1 MKTPLR
7 LLIVESAGLEIAP
20 LVLHLERAGYD
31 PRYECV
37 QTAAALRA
45 SLNDLAWDILLA
57 GDAAPA
63 LNCREAL
70 SIVQE
75 RGIDLPVIVLSRTL
89 TEETAEELLRA
100 GAHDCITEP
109 HRSLIPVIR
118 RELRN
123 ADRRREH
130 RRMAI
135 AFRESEENF
144 RLLVENAPDA
154 IFVHVRESLAY
165 LNPAALRLF
174 GAASAGELL
183 GTTLL
188 ERIHPDD
195 HAASR
200 ERIRRAHEERRPS
213 PPMEQKYLRLD
224 GTLVD
229 VEVTA
234 VPVTYGQA
242 RGVTVM
248 ARDIG
253 ERKRASAEM
262 AHSRRLAERLAG
274 EMAVIAEIGRIIGSS
289 LRIEEVYERFA
300 TEVRKLLPFDRISV
314 NLHGPDS
321 DTYTIAY
328 ISGMEIPGRRR
339 GDVYPLAGT
348 VTETAC
354 RRRAGLLI
362 NYDDPAALPAGVP
375 LRTPALEVG
384 LRSAVSVPLIAKD
397 AVIGTLFLRSKK
409 PLAYGGQDLRLA
421 ERIAS
426 QIAGAM
432 ANARLFA
439 DLTATERALRDSEER
454 FRALYEQSA
463 VGIAEVDVA
472 TGRFL
477 TVNRR
482 LCELLGRS
490 EAELLATTFL
500 EITHPE
506 DRTAHLEKQTLLMAR
521 KIPNFTLEKRYL
533 RKDKTV
539 LWVNLAV
546 GALWG
551 REPEAQRFLISVQDI
566 SDRKQAEA
574 QRRELEE
581 RLARAGKMEAI
592 GTLAGGVAHDMN
604 NILGVLVGYAELL
617 QESLPPENPLRKF
630 AARILQAGLRGAAII
645 QDLLTMARRGVTV
658 AETVNLNEIITAIL
672 KMPEFEK
679 FQQTHPGVIFRIELA
694 PDLPNIQGSPV
705 HLSKTVMNLLL
716 NAEEA
721 ISERGEVLL
730 QTAQRDLDQPLR
742 GYDEVKTGSYV
753 VLTVRDDGQGI
764 AEKDIQNIFEPFY
777 TKKVMG
783 RSGSGL
789 GLSVVWGTV
798 QDHHGYID
806 VESVEGEGARF
817 SLYFPVRA
825 EQKAPAA
832 APQGKQAPESYRGRG
847 ERILVVDDVPE
858 QREVATSLLTTLGY
872 RVESVPGGE
881 EAVACLRDHPVDL
894 LLLDMIMDPGI
905 DGLET
910 YRRALEINPRQR
922 AVIVSGFSETDRVR
936 QALALG
942 AGPYVRKPYLLGKI
956 GPAVREALARKG

>member
-7 LLIVESAGLEIAP
+7 LLIVESAGLEISP
-20 LVLHLERAGYD
+20 LLLHLERAGYD

-45 SLNDLAWDILLA
+45 SLNDPTWDILLA

-63 LNCREAL
+63 LDCREAL

-75 RGIDLPVIVLSRTL
+75 RGIDLPFIVLSRTL
-89 TEETAEELLRA
+89 TEETVEEYLSA
-100 GAHDCITEP
+100 GAHDCITKP
-109 HRSLIPVIR
+109 QRRLIPAIR

-130 RRMAI
+130 RLMAI

-154 IFVHVRESLAY
+154 IFVHVQGRLAY

-183 GTTLL
+183 GTPLL
-188 ERIHPDD
+188 ERIHPDY

-213 PPMEQKYLRLD
+213 PPMEQKYLRRD
-224 GTLVD
+224 GTPVD

-234 VPVTYGQA
+234 VPVTYGKA

-253 ERKRASAEM
+253 ERKRADEERS
-262 AHSRRLAERLAG
+262 HSRRLAERLAG
-274 EMAVIAEIGRIIGSS
+274 ERAVIAEIGRIIGSS
-289 LRIEEVYERFA
+289 LKIEEVYERFA
-300 TEVRKLLPFDRISV
+300 AEARKLIPFDRISV
-314 NLHGPDS
+314 NLHNPENG
-321 DTYTIAY
+321 TYTIAY
-328 ISGMEIPGRRR
+328 ISGMEIPGRRQ
-339 GDVYPLAGT
+339 GNVYPLAGT

-354 RRRAGLLI
+354 RWQAGLLI

-384 LRSAVSVPLIAKD
+384 LRSAIAVPLIAQD
-397 AVIGTLFLRSKK
+397 VVIGTLFLRSKTPK
-409 PLAYGGQDLRLA
+409 AYGGQDLRLA

-439 DLTATERALRDSEER
+439 DLKTTERSLRDSEER

-463 VGIAEVDVA
+463 VGIAEVDVF

-482 LCELLGRS
+482 LRELLGRP
-490 EAELLATTFL
+490 EAELVGLSFL

-506 DRTAHLEKQTLLMAR
+506 DRAAHLEKQALLKAR
-521 KIPNFTLEKRYL
+521 KIPDFTLEKRYL
-533 RKDKTV
+533 RKDGTP
-539 LWVNLAV
+539 LWVHLAV
-546 GALWG
+546 AALWSQ
-551 REPEAQRFLISVQDI
+551 ETEAQRFIIAVQDI

-617 QESLPPENPLRKF
+617 QESIPAESPLRKF
-630 AARILQAGLRGAAII
+630 TAHILQAGLRGAAII
-645 QDLLTMARRGVTV
+645 QDLLTMARRGVSV
-658 AETVNLNEIITAIL
+658 AETVNLNAIISACLQT
-672 KMPEFEK
+672 PEFEK
-679 FQQTHPGVIFRIELA
+679 LRQAHPRVIFRTELA

-705 HLSKTVMNLLL
+705 HLSKTVVNLLL
-716 NAEEA
+716 NAAEA
-721 ISERGEVLL
+721 IADRGEILL
-730 QTAQRDLDQPLR
+730 QTAQRELDQPLK
-742 GYDEVKTGSYV
+742 GYDEVNTGRYV

-789 GLSVVWGTV
+789 GLSVVWGTI
-798 QDHHGYID
+798 QDHGGYID
-806 VESVEGEGARF
+806 VESVEGEGALF
-817 SLYFPVRA
+817 SLYFPVQA
-825 EQKAPAA
+825 EQRDPAA
-832 APQGKQAPESYRGRG
+832 EPQGKQTPESYRGRG
-847 ERILVVDDVPE
+847 ETILVVDDVPE
-858 QREVATSLLTTLGY
+858 QREIATSLLTTLGY
-872 RVESVPGGE
+872 RVESVSSGE
-881 EAVACLRDHPVDL
+881 EAIACLRDRPVDL

-922 AVIVSGFSETDRVR
+922 AVIVSGFAETDRVR

-942 AGPYVRKPYLLGKI
+942 AGPYVRKPYLLEEI
-956 GPAVREALARKG
+956 GPAVREALARSG